1 MRQTPTRVIV
11 ATVVA
16 LAWGSAPGYAQEAT
30 PNPEHARLRLPLP
43 TASPRAM
50 FLGQAPA
57 PPDRFGWTDE
67 RLRRDRRPSGTAHE
81 WAMQESQPAP
91 TNGGGGGFGG
101 PLVWALV
108 ITASST
114 LGFLLLV
121 P

>member
-1 MRQTPTRVIV
+1 MPPRLIL

-43 TASPRAM
+43 TTSPRAM

-57 PPDRFGWTDE
+57 PSDRFGWTE
-67 RLRRDRRPSGTAHE
+67 ESLRRGRRPSGTTPE
-81 WAMQESQPAP
+81 WAMQESQPTTP
-91 TNGGGGGFGG
+91 NGGGGGFGG